1 MFKNPEDKTPAE
13 RSSQP
18 ADEQLTA
25 APETS
30 PTTETG
36 VPETPAVAAKH
47 KRFDDSSALVQLMRF
62 TMVGVFTAIVD
73 FSLTWFFT
81 FVVGWNRQVAKAIG
95 WVFGTLA
102 AYLLNSKFTFKSEV
116 SAKKATAVF
125 TLYASTF
132 LIQQFMYWVTNA
144 PLIALGFEGSLKDGI
159 SFVIAQGVATITNF
173 VLQRVLIF
181 KKD

>member
-1 MFKNPEDKTPAE
+1 MPQDSPENSTPDD
-13 RSSQP
+13 QV
-18 ADEQLTA
+18 
-25 APETS
+25 TS
-30 PTTETG
+30 E
-36 VPETPAVAAKH
+36 KH
-47 KRFDDSSALVQLMRF
+47 QRFDDNNALVQLVRF
-62 TMVGVFTAIVD
+62 TTVGIFTALID

-81 FVVGWNRQVAKAIG
+81 FVVGWNRQIAKAIG

-102 AYLLNSKFTFKSEV
+102 AYLLNSRYTFKSEV
-116 SAKKATAVF
+116 NAKKALAVF

-144 PLIALGFEGSLKDGI
+144 PLLALGFDGTVKDAI

>member
-1 MFKNPEDKTPAE
+1 MPQDSTPAE
-13 RSSQP
+13 EPENQETQ
-18 ADEQLTA
+18 EQ
-25 APETS
+25 
-30 PTTETG
+30 
-36 VPETPAVAAKH
+36 H
-47 KRFDDSSALVQLMRF
+47 QRFDDNNALVQLVRF
-62 TMVGVFTAIVD
+62 TTVGIFTALID

-81 FVVGWNRQVAKAIG
+81 FVVGWNRQIAKAIG

-102 AYLLNSKFTFKSEV
+102 AYLLNSRFTFKSEV
-116 SAKKATAVF
+116 TAKKALAVF

-144 PLIALGFEGSLKDGI
+144 PLLALGFDGTTKDAI